1 MTDSELGP
9 IASPTLAR
17 TVVADRGD
25 AGRRVDL
32 VLRRHLT
39 DISKATRT
47 RVQSWIEGGRV
58 TINGRLVQRVSS
70 RTAVGDEITIHFP
83 GDVRSA
89 PALPEQGPLDC
100 LYEDDA
106 LLVVNKPAGIVS
118 HPTFRHPTGSLLNRL
133 LWHARTWPSDQRP
146 SLVGRLDKLTSG
158 AVVVAKTSRAH
169 ARLQR
174 ILASSRSVKS
184 YLAVVYGP
192 MAKEHGEIS
201 LRLRRDAGDRR
212 RVVATSD
219 DGLTS
224 LTRFERL
231 AHADAE
237 GCAVALVRCQLATGR
252 MHQIRVHL
260 TASGW
265 PLIGDPKYGEP
276 RWETAR
282 AGRVRDALQAFDRQA
297 LHAWRVS
304 FSHPFTGDNIEVTAP
319 VPADMGLLLEVC
331 ELPLPLLAKGF
342 GGA

>member
-1 MTDSELGP
+1 M
-9 IASPTLAR
+9 R

-39 DISKATRT
+39 DISRATRT
-47 RVQSWIEGGRV
+47 RVQSWIESGRV
-58 TINGRLVQRVSS
+58 TINGHIVSRVSA
-70 RTAVGDEITIHFP
+70 RTALGDEVTIRLP
-83 GDVRSA
+83 DDVRPA
-89 PALPEQGPLDC
+89 PVLAEEGVLDR

-106 LLVVNKPAGIVS
+106 LLIVNKPAGIVS
-118 HPTFRHPTGSLLNRL
+118 HPTFRHLTGSLINTL

-158 AVVVAKTSRAH
+158 VVVVAKTTRAH

-192 MAKEHGEIS
+192 MADERGEIS
-201 LRLRRDAGDRR
+201 LRLRRDANDRR

-219 DGLTS
+219 DGLVS

-231 AHADAE
+231 AQADAA
-237 GCAVALVRCQLATGR
+237 GCPVVLVRCQLATGR

-260 TASGW
+260 TANGW

-276 RWETAR
+276 RWELAR
-282 AGRVRDALQAFDRQA
+282 AGRVRDALHAFERQA
-297 LHAWRVS
+297 LHAWKLS
-304 FSHPFTGDNIEVTAP
+304 FAHPFTGDSIDVTAP
-319 VPADMGLLLEVC
+319 IPADMCQLLDVC
-331 ELPLPLLAKGF
+331 GLPLPQ
-342 GGA
+342 

>member
-1 MTDSELGP
+1 M
-9 IASPTLAR
+9 R

-39 DISKATRT
+39 DISRATRT
-47 RVQSWIEGGRV
+47 RVQSWIESGRV
-58 TINGRLVQRVSS
+58 TINGHIVSRVSA
-70 RTAVGDEITIHFP
+70 RTALGDEVTIRLP
-83 GDVRSA
+83 DDVRPA
-89 PALPEQGPLDC
+89 PVLAEEGVLDR
-100 LYEDDA
+100 LYEDEA
-106 LLVVNKPAGIVS
+106 LLIVNKPAGIVS
-118 HPTFRHPTGSLLNRL
+118 HPTFRHLTGSLINTL

-158 AVVVAKTSRAH
+158 AVVVAKTTGAH

-192 MAKEHGEIS
+192 MANERGEIS
-201 LRLRRDAGDRR
+201 LQLRRDASDRR

-219 DGLTS
+219 DGLVS

-231 AHADAE
+231 AHADAA
-237 GCAVALVRCQLATGR
+237 GCPVALVRCQLATGR
-252 MHQIRVHL
+252 MHQIRVHM
-260 TASGW
+260 TANGW

-276 RWETAR
+276 RWELAQP
-282 AGRVRDALQAFDRQA
+282 GRVRDALQAFERQA
-297 LHAWRVS
+297 LHAWKVS
-304 FSHPFTGDNIEVTAP
+304 FAHPFTGDRIEVTAP
-319 VPADMGLLLEVC
+319 VPGDMCQLLDVC
-331 ELPLPLLAKGF
+331 GLPLPLLAKGL